1 MPRHPKFASLYRRF
15 RYNSVPSIGIIT
27 YTIYCNF
34 AGPKKYFVIAGFV
47 ISGFHCTSYPAGAR
61 RIMPADSLL
70 RPTKVSDDPDYAWPR
85 ISDVNPRWLLC
96 DKSE

>member
-34 AGPKKYFVIAGFV
+34 AGPKKILRYNGDFV
-47 ISGFHCTSYPAGAR
+47 ISGFFISGFYSTSYPAGATR
-61 RIMPADSLL
+61 CGSHEDYPADSLL
-70 RPTKVSDDPDYAWPR
+70 GPVLDDPGYATEFHL
-85 ISDVNPRWLLC
+85 ILV
-96 DKSE
+96 